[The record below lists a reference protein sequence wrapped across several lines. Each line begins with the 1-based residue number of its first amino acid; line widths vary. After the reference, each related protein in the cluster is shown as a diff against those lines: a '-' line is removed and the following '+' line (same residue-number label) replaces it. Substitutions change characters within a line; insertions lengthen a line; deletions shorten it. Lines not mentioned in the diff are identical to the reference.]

1 MNGETVLIDR
11 LPAFHK
17 DISPNFNLK
26 TYLTF
31 GGPTTVGAGGP
42 LIPYLVVFCL
52 EKKLCNMAFVIGLTA
67 AVLDYATSTTTTG
80 FC

>member
-1 MNGETVLIDR
+1 MLIDS
-11 LPAFHK
+11 LSALNK
-17 DISPNFNLK
+17 DITPDFILK
-26 TYLTF
+26 TCFAF